1 MSDRIDFMSGR
12 DLWIW
17 EIDEYLALR
26 EAVAK
31 YNSSRPRVE
40 HIFRRH
46 LADDMG
52 VGLSIVMAYMSGRK
66 ALDMSIAN
74 AVNRLTG
81 IPIQQFSP
89 RLAGVERDIA
99 VEGIQ
104 PIYKEADK
112 APGALI
118 SPSLHTQSKFQAET
132 ATLISPSQQ
141 GTNSS
146 IEQRNHILWTDEIR
160 VNVKDVG
167 ELKYWAK
174 KFGVSRNE
182 IKSAVKKAGDSLT
195 AIQRQIKLARNA

>member
-118 SPSLHTQSKFQAET
+118 SPSLHPQSKFQAET
-132 ATLISPSQQ
+132 ANLISPSQQ

-146 IEQRNHILWTDEIR
+146 IEQHNHILWTDEIR

>member
-52 VGLSIVMAYMSGRK
+52 VGVSIVMAYMSGRK

-118 SPSLHTQSKFQAET
+118 SLSLHTQSKFQAET